1 MTPTA
6 EPYERLAALAEEEL
20 ALVTATDLPDPA
32 ALVALL
38 DERER
43 IVAALPARAPAV
55 AAPAL
60 ARAAAL
66 QERTTTE
73 LATRAAEVRRSL
85 TVVEQGRRTARG
97 YGDSAPVRVGLD
109 LAG

>member
-1 MTPTA
+1 VSAA

-20 ALVTATDLPDPA
+20 ALVTREELPTLEELDSVLTERDL
-32 ALVALL
+32 LVAS
-38 DERER
+38 
-43 IVAALPARAPAV
+43 LPPQAPAV

-73 LATRAAEVRRSL
+73 LAARAAEVRRSL
-85 TVVEQGRRTARG
+85 GIVEQGRRTARG
-97 YGDSAPVRVGLD
+97 YGDATPLRGVVD

>member
-1 MTPTA
+1 MTTA

-20 ALVTATDLPDPA
+20 TLVTAAELPEPEALA
-32 ALVALL
+32 ALIA
-38 DERER
+38 ERER
-43 IVAALPARAPAV
+43 IVAALPAGAPAV

-73 LATRAAEVRRSL
+73 LAIRSAEVRRSL

-97 YGDSAPVRVGLD
+97 YGDSAPARQGLD